1 MKGVRK
7 RKDLRPTGIRI
18 GRYVLPS
25 QIAIAGLMALL
36 YAWLLLGGALSRD
49 SILLQLLYFAL
60 FLGVIYLLRSS
71 QKLYTRLGY
80 AFLVVAIPPLL
91 WNVVAFY
98 GYGPAVPDLAW
109 VVYAG
114 LANLLLGVGLVAV
127 LLYYEKGRPS
137 GIFLQ
142 AGNMKAGLLQGGV
155 ILVVSAIL
163 ASAAAYILYDA
174 GSADTSL
181 LYPALGA
188 LLIFAIACG
197 FVEEL
202 WFRGLL
208 LSRLLPLVSTTPA
221 IIIQAFAFA
230 AYEAVFL
237 YMLTS
242 NPVYSLAVFVVAA
255 ALGAVWAWMTVRD
268 KSIIAPALSHAGVY
282 LILALP
288 VFAAFF

>member
-7 RKDLRPTGIRI
+7 RKDLRPTGFRI

-25 QIAIAGLMALL
+25 QVLISGMMALL
-36 YAWLLLGGALSRD
+36 YAWILFGGVLYRD

-60 FLGVIYLLRSS
+60 FLGIIYLLRAT
-71 QKLYTRLGY
+71 QKLYTRLGF
-80 AFLVVAIPPLL
+80 AFIVLAIPPLL
-91 WNVVAFY
+91 WNAVTYF
-98 GYGPAVPDLAW
+98 GYGPAIMNLTW
-109 VVYAG
+109 VVYIS
-114 LANLLLGVGLVAV
+114 LANLLLGIGLVAA

-142 AGNMKAGLLQGGV
+142 AGNLKAGLLQGG
-155 ILVVSAIL
+155 ILLIASAII
-163 ASAAAYILYDA
+163 AAAAAYLFYNA
-174 GSADTSL
+174 GSAETSPL
-181 LYPALGA
+181 FPVFGA
-188 LLIFAIACG
+188 LLVFAIACG

-242 NPVYSLAVFVVAA
+242 NPVYSLAVFVVAVV
-255 ALGAVWAWMTVRD
+255 LGAVWAWMAARD
-268 KSIIAPALSHAGVY
+268 KSIIAPALSHAGIY

>member
-114 LANLLLGVGLVAV
+114 LANLLLGVGLVAA

>member
-7 RKDLRPTGIRI
+7 RRETRPTGIRI
-18 GRYVLPS
+18 GRYILPS
-25 QIAIAGLMALL
+25 QIVIAGLMALM
-36 YAWLLLGGALSRD
+36 YAWLLLGGAIDRS
-49 SILLQLLYFAL
+49 SILLQLLYLAL
-60 FLGVIYLLRSS
+60 FMGIIYLLRTS

-91 WNVVAFY
+91 WNVVAAY
-98 GYGPAVPDLAW
+98 GYGPVIPDLAW
-109 VVYAG
+109 VVYIG
-114 LANLLLGVGLVAV
+114 IANLLLGIGLVAA
-127 LLYYEKGRPS
+127 LLYYEKDRAS

-142 AGNMKAGLLQGGV
+142 RGNLKAGLLQGA
-155 ILVVSAIL
+155 IIIIASAIL
-163 ASAAAYILYDA
+163 AVAAAYIFFDA
-174 GSADTSL
+174 GSADPSVL
-181 LYPALGA
+181 FPALGA

-242 NPVYSLAVFVVAA
+242 NPVYSLAIFVVAIV
-255 ALGAVWAWMTVRD
+255 LGAVWAWMTVRD

-288 VFAAFF
+288 VFATFF

>member
-242 NPVYSLAVFVVAA
+242 NPVYSRAVFVVAA